1 MRLFCICSA
10 LAAAILA
17 CGVSTD
23 EERELGAE
31 YAAHADSQLP
41 LLEDTVV
48 TSFVTRLGESLATRT
63 SRADLGWR
71 FTVVNSSTVNAF
83 ALPGGFIYVTRG
95 LMENSEQLE
104 ELAGVMAHEVGHVE
118 LRHPTK
124 QMEKSAHRDVA
135 LFMLCTLTNA
145 CATPGRAIAV
155 QVAADAASAQY
166 SQGEETQADSE
177 AVDITYRAG
186 FDPAGLP
193 AFLRRLLARSAE
205 QPTPIEAFF
214 SSHPTDEARVA
225 ALNRRIAAAVPSGAR
240 DLIRDT
246 PEFQAIREHLRQ
258 LPPPPVI
265 SGQQ

>member
-1 MRLFCICSA
+1 MRHSCICSA

-23 EERELGAE
+23 EEREFGAE

-71 FTVVNSSTVNAF
+71 FTVVNSSMVNAF

-135 LFMLCTLTNA
+135 
-145 CATPGRAIAV
+145 RVIAV

-177 AVDITYRAG
+177 AVGITYRAG

-193 AFLRRLLARSAE
+193 AFLRRLLARRAE

-214 SSHPTDEARVA
+214 STHPTDEARVA
-225 ALNRRIAAAVPSGAR
+225 ALNRQIAAAVPSGER